1 MWKTGIIQEKEVFI
15 FLLFIFLCFSQ
26 IFSMYYAGRYLII
39 LWIEKKRGSQ
49 KSYYRNGVRCF
60 GVFVSSVCLS
70 IGLFYK
76 MLHTLY
82 TVGIFYTY
90 FPVDGTM
97 VLQFRL
103 PSAIP
108 EAPCEVFYGYVRI
121 YLVSLPFSLTLRLSF
136 LPGPLFAFIIND
148 DIIDMFCVQACLS
161 YWLIF
166 ICNIYKYYL

>member
-1 MWKTGIIQEKEVFI
+1 
-15 FLLFIFLCFSQ
+15 
-26 IFSMYYAGRYLII
+26 
-39 LWIEKKRGSQ
+39 
-49 KSYYRNGVRCF
+49 
-60 GVFVSSVCLS
+60 
-70 IGLFYK
+70 

-148 DIIDMFCVQACLS
+148 DIIDMFCVQTFH
-161 YWLIF
+161 IG
-166 ICNIYKYYL
+166 